1 MQAVACSRHFV
12 RLRFSR
18 RREQALALRFSLIH
32 TAKAT
37 FGSSFLFLWLVLKDF
52 SSLLLS
58 IPLIFGCTISLNHWL
73 NAKESFWKVLTN
85 DDTSC
90 YNVCIQSGYA
100 KIQSWFFLKI
110 KLAFSHNETKQKA
123 RSFMRRLYFKKLIS
137 ILGHTLLCIVIYCI
151 GFTLLTLIA
160 NFFKNHFV
168 RLCIGFGIPLIL
180 VLIRVFHRRSE
191 NQEMRRAYLAD
202 ANRERLVWREEWHRL
217 LKFPDFRAEV
227 LAFASIAFIFA
238 IIVAFIVTGP
248 WWIYILVALIY
259 LLAPCTLYFI
269 IDFILWVIVHNSW
282 RKDA

>member
-1 MQAVACSRHFV
+1 
-12 RLRFSR
+12 
-18 RREQALALRFSLIH
+18 
-32 TAKAT
+32 
-37 FGSSFLFLWLVLKDF
+37 
-52 SSLLLS
+52 
-58 IPLIFGCTISLNHWL
+58 
-73 NAKESFWKVLTN
+73 
-85 DDTSC
+85 
-90 YNVCIQSGYA
+90 
-100 KIQSWFFLKI
+100 
-110 KLAFSHNETKQKA
+110 
-123 RSFMRRLYFKKLIS
+123 MRRLYFKKLIS

-202 ANRERLVWREEWHRL
+202 ANRERLVWREEWHRM